1 MVSAK
6 LDTLDL
12 LKIEAF
18 SNKSYDIIIFVHDVT
33 NKILSHESNYIVD
46 MVTKFGISK
55 ISMREVLITSVLWG
69 FDQKNQ
75 FFWEVLLVQGNWF
88 RTCTRYGL
96 ENSQPCVKRF
106 KTKGHKVLENW
117 YGGGTF
123 CPPLHHE

>member
-55 ISMREVLITSVLWG
+55 ISMREVIITSVL
-69 FDQKNQ
+69 
-75 FFWEVLLVQGNWF
+75 
-88 RTCTRYGL
+88 
-96 ENSQPCVKRF
+96 
-106 KTKGHKVLENW
+106 
-117 YGGGTF
+117 
-123 CPPLHHE
+123 